1 MKHNPR
7 ELNRRIVLLRPSTP
21 VRDELGGIAET
32 THTAEVSLFAKVTT
46 HNQSRQQVIG
56 DFVTVD
62 TRYFVLRDVRRIC
75 PDLDTSWRIGYRNFT
90 YLINDIQLLDEENP
104 PYVQITATAMNNS
117 GGLLKDPE
125 PEPEPEETPGK
136 DQQQE
141 QSEQEDLGNG
151 T

>member
-32 THTAEVSLFAKVTT
+32 TYTAEVSLFAKVTT

-75 PDLDTSWRIGYRNFT
+75 PDLDTSWQIGYRNFK

-104 PYVQITATAMNNS
+104 PYTQITATAMNNS

-125 PEPEPEETPGK
+125 PEPEPEETPVK

-141 QSEQEDLGNG
+141 QSEQEDQHGA
-151 T
+151 

>member
-7 ELNRRIVLLRPSTP
+7 ELNRRIVLLKPSAP

-32 THTAEVSLFAKVTT
+32 TYTAELSLFAKVSSY
-46 HNQSRQQVIG
+46 NQSRQQVVG

-62 TRYFVLRDVRRIC
+62 TRYFVVRDVRRIC
-75 PDLDTSWRIGYRNFT
+75 PSLDTSWRIGYRNFK

-104 PYVQITATAMNNS
+104 PYVQITATAINGS

-125 PEPEPEETPGK
+125 PEPKPKPEGTPAQ
-136 DQQQE
+136 DQ
-141 QSEQEDLGNG
+141 QSEQEEQGNG
-151 T
+151 V